1 VSAGRGELAPKAG
14 QSARLRRLGLE
25 LAGFLLAGGA
35 AYATDLG
42 LFAWLRTG
50 GGPSLGEGASG
61 LGPLTAKAI
70 SSVAACAVAYAGMR
84 FGPYRKRESGRGA
97 RGVLLFCAIQAAA
110 ALVQLGCLGVSHYLL
125 GLTSPRADVLSGNVV
140 GMALATLLR
149 FWGTRSVVFRRAEAR
164 A

>member
-1 VSAGRGELAPKAG
+1 MSAVGEE
-14 QSARLRRLGLE
+14 RVERVRRLGLE

-50 GGPSLGEGASG
+50 GGAALGGG
-61 LGPLTAKAI
+61 LLTLGPLTAKAV
-70 SSVAACAVAYAGMR
+70 SSVAACAVAYTGMR
-84 FGPYRKRESGRGA
+84 LGPYRRRESGRGA
-97 RGVLLFCAIQAAA
+97 RGLLLFCAVQAAA

-125 GLTSPRADVLSGNVV
+125 GLTSPRADVLAGNVI

-149 FWGTRSVVFRRAEAR
+149 FWGTRSVVFRRAEAGG
-164 A
+164 